1 MRYQLPRGWYR
12 TFWSMASFCNANNSP
27 WKDGEEFALIFGD
40 SFTGDGFGQDEWASP
55 AGMIARV
62 ENGEVVMAHPLNE
75 GDDVEQ
81 LVK

>member
-12 TFWSMASFCNANNSP
+12 TFCSMASFCNATTPP

-40 SFTGDGFGQDEWASP
+40 SFTGDSFGQDEWASP
-55 AGMIARV
+55 VGMIARV